1 MKFYRQ
7 NIIPFFLLN
16 PHLVLLPFT
25 FLVHNDDNPGPVP
38 FTTGPW
44 QLQVGG
50 WKMHN
55 PLDSNI
61 ISSHIS
67 NFRNAVLQMGRQREM
82 NAEI

>member
-38 FTTGPW
+38 FMTGPW
-44 QLQVGG
+44 QLQVRG

-67 NFRNAVLQMGRQREM
+67 NFRNVVLQMGRQRDEC
-82 NAEI
+82 

>member
-1 MKFYRQ
+1 MKFYRP

-44 QLQVGG
+44 QLAAG
-50 WKMHN
+50 
-55 PLDSNI
+55 PRLED
-61 ISSHIS
+61 
-67 NFRNAVLQMGRQREM
+67 A
-82 NAEI
+82 